1 MKRKIMEGRNTFL
14 DDKSRQNIV
23 SYYLMEDREREVYG
37 VAVEKFR
44 EGSDEIEWDDVPALS
59 HSPESARRMVRYL
72 MEYQVT
78 PMTLAEAVDTIQWME
93 DQDGNTIL

>member
-1 MKRKIMEGRNTFL
+1 MKRKIVEGRNILL

-23 SYYLMEDREREVYG
+23 SYYLMEDCEKEVYG
-37 VAVEKFR
+37 VAVEKFQ
-44 EGSDEIEWDDVPALS
+44 EGSDGIEWDAVPALS
-59 HSPESARRMVRYL
+59 HSPEDARKIVRRL

-93 DQDGNTIL
+93 DKDGNTIL